1 MWLAIIVGV
10 VLVIGVFLILQVLAK
25 SAAIRNRKNEISKL
39 GKATLM
45 STRTGKT
52 YELPKGLFTVGR
64 SAVCDLSFPD
74 LTLSKRHFTILA
86 DECGYWVSDL
96 ETSCGTCVNDSQIRS
111 RQMLSDGD
119 RIRAGCCIFVFRII
133 PGDPRTG

>member
-1 MWLAIIVGV
+1 
-10 VLVIGVFLILQVLAK
+10 IGAFLILQVLLAK

-64 SAVCDLSFPD
+64 SDACDLSFPD
-74 LTLSKRHFTILA
+74 VSLMKRHFTILA

-96 ETSCGTCVNDSQIRS
+96 KTRCGTLVNDSQIRS

-119 RIRAGCCIFVFRII
+119 RIQAAGCIFVFRII